1 MPHRIFSPLL
11 ALSLIL
17 LLVIA
22 VLPAQAAPLAPP
34 AAPLVDQIIVGFEPG
49 SAAAVQAARG
59 PAQAAAQ
66 LSAVVDREL
75 DYVRPLAGGAHV
87 LRLPAPLPPEE
98 AAALAARLAAD
109 AGVAYAEPDLT
120 FFPAQAPND
129 PLFAPSLWNLQAVG
143 ATTYGANLPDAWM
156 ITTGDPAIVTAILDT
171 GGLLGHEDLADRT
184 PPGNPGY
191 DFISAASNAN
201 DGDGRDPDPGD
212 PGDWVTTST
221 PGCPAAPSSWHGSHV
236 AGIFGARANN
246 ARGIVGVNWDS
257 PLLFVRVLGRCG
269 GSLTDIAEA
278 MRWAAGLPVPGIPTN
293 PTPARI
299 LNLSLGAGAT
309 YCPTTLRDA
318 ITAVNASGAIVV
330 VAAGNAGVLASNAT
344 PANCEGVVV
353 VAATG
358 RAGNRAAYSNY
369 GPLVS
374 LAAPGGDSSAAVIS
388 TVNSGTTVPTPA
400 GDSYTG
406 YSGTSMAT
414 PHVAGAISLM
424 LSVNPGLSRNEVL
437 AILRDTVTPFPPGSG
452 CGGIC
457 GPGIVNAGAAVEAVA
472 RQVRNLS
479 FADGPLLVSENS
491 TATIPLELS
500 IASNQV
506 VSVPYTVAGT
516 ASPADHTLRS
526 GTLNFVPGERRADLS
541 VSVVADSEGDP
552 GETISITLGE
562 VTGATL
568 VGPAT
573 RTLIIQDATGPA
585 LLVLDTTA
593 LSFGTQPVGTTGS
606 IQTVVVANA
615 GGEPMQLTGVS
626 LEGEFVR
633 AGGTCPAAY
642 PASLAPG
649 ASCTLAIAFTPTGL
663 GSRVGQLTVTD
674 GGGEPRTVALSGAGA
689 VRVALPLLRR

>member
-1 MPHRIFSPLL
+1 MPHRIVLPLV
-11 ALSLIL
+11 ALSLVL
-17 LLVIA
+17 LLVSA
-22 VLPAQAAPLAPP
+22 ALPAQAAPLEPP
-34 AAPLVDQIIVGFEPG
+34 SAPLIDQIIVGFEPG
-49 SAAAVQAARG
+49 SAAAVQAVRG
-59 PAQAAAQ
+59 PEQAAAQ
-66 LSAVVDREL
+66 LSTVADLEL

-98 AAALAARLAAD
+98 AVALAARLAAD

-120 FFPAQAPND
+120 FFPARVPND
-129 PLFAPSLWNLQAVG
+129 PLFVPSLWNLQAAG
-143 ATTYGANLPDAWM
+143 ATNYGANLPDAWM

-171 GGLLGHEDLADRT
+171 GGLLGHEDLTGRT
-184 PPGNPGY
+184 PPGNVGY

-212 PGDWVTTST
+212 PGDWVTSST

-246 ARGIVGVNWDS
+246 ARGIAGVNWDS
-257 PLLFVRVLGRCG
+257 PMLFVRVLGRCG

-278 MRWAAGLPVPGIPTN
+278 MRWAAGLPVPGVPQN

-309 YCPTTLRDA
+309 FCPTTLRDA
-318 ITAVNASGAIVV
+318 ITAVNAAGAIVV
-330 VAAGNAGVLASNAT
+330 VAAGNSGVPAANST

-358 RAGNRAAYSNY
+358 RAGNRAPYSNY

-374 LAAPGGDSSAAVIS
+374 LAAPGGDSSASVLS
-388 TVNSGTTVPTPA
+388 TINSGTTAPSPA
-400 GDSYTG
+400 GDSYAG

-424 LSVNPGLSRNEVL
+424 LSVNPGLSRDEVL

-472 RQVRNLS
+472 RQRRNLS
-479 FADGPLLVSENS
+479 FADGPWLVSENS

-506 VSVPYTVAGT
+506 VSVRYTVAGT
-516 ASPADHTLRS
+516 ASPADHRLRS
-526 GTLNFVPGERRADLS
+526 GTLTFVPGERRADLS
-541 VSVVADSEGDP
+541 VSVLADSEIDP

-585 LLVLDTTA
+585 LLALNATA
-593 LSFGTQPVGTTGS
+593 LSFGTHPVGMTG
-606 IQTVVVANA
+606 ITRTVVVANA
-615 GGEPMQLTGVS
+615 GGATMPLTGVS
-626 LEGEFVR
+626 LEGDFVR
-633 AGGTCPAAY
+633 AGGTCPEGF
-642 PASLAPG
+642 PANLDPG

-663 GSRVGQLTVTD
+663 GSRTGQLTVT
-674 GGGEPRTVALSGAGA
+674 GNGGEQRTVALSGAGA
-689 VRVALPLLRR
+689 IQVALPLLRR